1 MIKDLK
7 PVPLMIG
14 IVLKS
19 IALLIAFWMVP
30 CFAAMAQTQSRSQ
43 LQDVDVKVLK
53 PSGNYLV
60 PDLSASECEK
70 LWMDADEGRISW
82 EEYEK
87 RDNELSK
94 IPFYRLFYTPLCSW
108 YCGGTISAQ
117 RASSTLP
124 VQGKIAY
131 GVKNL
136 HDFNHETVWAEGV
149 DGYGVGEY
157 VVFFAPEDCPRI
169 TTVNIING
177 YVKTEALWRANSRVK
192 KLMMYFN
199 DVPYAVLELEDS
211 RSVQW
216 FDIGIIGYGP
226 QESKRPSYTLKFEIL
241 EVYPGEKFQ
250 DTVISDIY
258 FDGVDVH

>member
-1 MIKDLK
+1 MIKNLK
-7 PVPLMIG
+7 PVPLVIR

-19 IALLIAFWMVP
+19 IALLIAFWTVP
-30 CFAAMAQTQSRSQ
+30 YFSAMAQSLPQN
-43 LQDVDVKVLK
+43 VKSLN
-53 PSGNYLV
+53 PAGTYLV
-60 PDLSASECEK
+60 PDLRASECEK
-70 LWMDADEGRISW
+70 LWVDLDEGKISS
-82 EEYEK
+82 EEYDK
-87 RDNELSK
+87 IDDELSK
-94 IPFYRLFYTPLCSW
+94 IPFYRLFYTPGCSW

-149 DGYGVGEY
+149 DGYGIGEY

-177 YVKTEALWRANSRVK
+177 YVKTEALWKANSRVK